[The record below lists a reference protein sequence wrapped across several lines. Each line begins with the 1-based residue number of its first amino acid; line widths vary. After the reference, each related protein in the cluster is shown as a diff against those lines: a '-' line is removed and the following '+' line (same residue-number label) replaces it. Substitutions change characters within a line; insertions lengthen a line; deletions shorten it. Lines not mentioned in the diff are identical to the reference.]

1 MLTLLVQR
9 LFSQLPAL
17 FEVTLADALIL
28 HRVVFQ
34 FSLGH
39 RLVKVANLL
48 ELFLF
53 LFQMWEFNLL
63 LVFFFIDFIEGFA
76 PYHYAV
82 QLFLLKHLPLLVL
95 LAFGDLVFD
104 QLSLLVLFTLKF
116 LVYEF
121 LSLLHL
127 KLHFL
132 VTLLIKLTLF
142 LNALFTLILETLN
155 QGLWVFSLGV

>member
-1 MLTLLVQR
+1 
-9 LFSQLPAL
+9 
-17 FEVTLADALIL
+17 
-28 HRVVFQ
+28 
-34 FSLGH
+34 
-39 RLVKVANLL
+39 
-48 ELFLF
+48 
-53 LFQMWEFNLL
+53 
-63 LVFFFIDFIEGFA
+63 
-76 PYHYAV
+76 
-82 QLFLLKHLPLLVL
+82 LPLLVL
-95 LAFGDLVFD
+95 LALGDLVLD

-142 LNALFTLILETLN
+142 LNALFSLVLETLN